1 MGQISGLLEEI
12 QVNLQSTIA
21 GLDRTFGY
29 GPLGLRE
36 TGHPY
41 SITGVTSCITGA
53 LPFNVT
59 FNPVQYRERIRNR
72 ESGR

>member
-1 MGQISGLLEEI
+1 VAFSKRYKPIDNQRML
-12 QVNLQSTIA
+12 
-21 GLDRTFGY
+21 GLDRTFGC
-29 GPLGLRE
+29 GSLRLRE

-72 ESGR
+72 ESGC